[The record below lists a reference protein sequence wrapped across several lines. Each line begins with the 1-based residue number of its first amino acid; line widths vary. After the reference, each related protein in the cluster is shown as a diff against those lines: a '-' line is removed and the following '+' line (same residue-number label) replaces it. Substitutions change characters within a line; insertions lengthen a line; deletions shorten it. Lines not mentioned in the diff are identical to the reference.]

1 MITSIELVDFLSHSD
16 TKLKFEDGVTIFVGD
31 NGAGKSSIIDA
42 ITFSLFGQH
51 TRKSNKGLIRRGTN
65 QGYAK
70 IEFSIKDKKY
80 ETVRKIDT
88 KGSLSAI
95 FSETTNNNRVEIA
108 AGERKQFG
116 ESMTEQ
122 VEKTIGMNFEKLK
135 IASIV
140 QQGELNSIINA
151 KPREFKEL
159 LNAII
164 GIDKL
169 DIASD
174 TMQKVTKEFRK
185 KIRTDLGGHDD
196 TDIEFLTKDFEKC
209 QYDIK
214 EAEPE
219 KNQLESQKK
228 SEHRELEELLK
239 KEETDTPKRDKIN
252 QLESQ
257 KKELLRYVK
266 ETIQGIQQEIQENER
281 KIDDCKNCFE
291 ELKLKT
297 GFEGKLEKVEE
308 EDKEVIKKI
317 QEITTQIVSLKGKQ
331 ELKRDKINQLESQK
345 KELLRYVKETIQG
358 IQQEIQENERKID
371 DCKNCFE
378 ELKLKTGFEGKLE
391 KVEEED
397 KEVIKKIQEITT
409 QIVSL
414 KEKEKL
420 AEKLQLKDNKCPVC
434 DSNVEKLNPFFQ
446 EEHIKEE
453 IIKLKQDADLKEKE
467 RIMYSQERDRFVG
480 ELQKIRDAEATLRAH
495 SIKTKEELV
504 AIQNNTESKKEKL
517 SLADNENLEQISQ
530 VDDHTKLIFDNILK
544 LELETKG
551 FDEGELE
558 EEIIKLKQ
566 DADLKEKERIMY
578 SQERDRFVG
587 ELQKIRDAEATLR
600 AHSIKTKEELVAIQN
615 NTESKKEKLS
625 LADNENLEQISQV
638 DDHTKLIFDNILKLE
653 LETKGFD
660 EGEFKKLKERIVEKR
675 SNLSQIDQRMGG
687 VLEKIE
693 KAKKQSQVIEKSIV
707 ELEKVK
713 KYMLRLD
720 KIQSNV
726 FSRDGSVAISLRSW
740 ALNSI
745 SIKAS
750 EYLSILNTKIQRIAL
765 SEKAKNVSIACHS
778 KTEVLEL
785 ESLSGGEK
793 VSVALA
799 LRLGMASLLGASNLN
814 LMILD
819 EPTTHLDTERKKSL
833 VDVLSQLSRIEKSQ
847 LPMQFLIITHDAEIF
862 ENSNVEQI
870 YKFESR
876 EEGSRVTAL

>member
-16 TKLKFEDGVTIFVGD
+16 TKLKFEEGVTIFVGD

-70 IEFSIKDKKY
+70 IEFSIKDKQY

-140 QQGELNSIINA
+140 QQGELNAIINA
-151 KPREFKEL
+151 KPKEFKEL

-169 DIASD
+169 DIASES
-174 TMQKVTKEFRK
+174 MKKVTKEFRE
-185 KIRTDLGGHDD
+185 KIRTDLGYDD
-196 TDIEFLTKDFEKC
+196 THIDILTKDFEKN
-209 QYDIK
+209 QYEIK

-219 KNQLESQKK
+219 KNQLELQKK
-228 SEHRELEELLK
+228 EIHKELEELQK
-239 KEETDTPKRDKIN
+239 KEGIETPKRDKIN
-252 QLESQ
+252 QLELQ

-297 GFEGKLEKVEE
+297 DFE
-308 EDKEVIKKI
+308 
-317 QEITTQIVSLKGKQ
+317 
-331 ELKRDKINQLESQK
+331 R
-345 KELLRYVKETIQG
+345 
-358 IQQEIQENERKID
+358 
-371 DCKNCFE
+371 
-378 ELKLKTGFEGKLE
+378 KLE

-434 DSNVEKLNPFFQ
+434 DSIVEKLNPFFQ

-453 IIKLKQDADLKEKE
+453 IIKLKQGVDLKEKE
-467 RIMYSQERDRFVG
+467 RIMYSQERDRFAG

-504 AIQNNTESKKEKL
+504 AIKNNTEIKKGKL
-517 SLADNENLEQISQ
+517 SLANNENLEEISQ
-530 VDDHTKLIFDNILK
+530 IDDHTKLIF
-544 LELETKG
+544 
-551 FDEGELE
+551 
-558 EEIIKLKQ
+558 
-566 DADLKEKERIMY
+566 
-578 SQERDRFVG
+578 S
-587 ELQKIRDAEATLR
+587 
-600 AHSIKTKEELVAIQN
+600 
-615 NTESKKEKLS
+615 
-625 LADNENLEQISQV
+625 
-638 DDHTKLIFDNILKLE
+638 NILKLE

-660 EGEFKKLKERIVEKR
+660 EGEFKNLKERIVEKR
-675 SNLSQIDQRMGG
+675 GSLSRIDQQMGG

-693 KAKKQSQVIEKSIV
+693 KAKKQSEVIEKSIL

-713 KYMLRLD
+713 KYMSRLD
-720 KIQSNV
+720 KIQSSV
-726 FSRDGSVAISLRSW
+726 FSRDGSVATSLRSW

-750 EYLSILNTKIQRIAL
+750 DYLSILNTKIQRIAL
-765 SEKAKNVSIACHS
+765 SEKARDVSIACHS

-876 EEGSRVTAL
+876 EEGSKVTAL

>member
-31 NGAGKSSIIDA
+31 NGAGKSSVIDA

-51 TRKSNKGLIRRGTN
+51 ARKSNKGLIRRGAN

-70 IEFSIKDKKY
+70 IEFSIKDKQY

-122 VEKTIGMNFEKLK
+122 VEKTIGLNFEKLK

-140 QQGELNSIINA
+140 QQGELNAIINA
-151 KPREFKEL
+151 KPKEFKEL

-169 DIASD
+169 DIASES
-174 TMQKVTKEFRK
+174 MKKVTKEFRE
-185 KIRTDLGGHDD
+185 KIRTDLGYDD
-196 TDIEFLTKDFEKC
+196 THIDILTKDFEKN
-209 QYDIK
+209 QYEIK
-214 EAEPE
+214 KVEPE
-219 KNQLESQKK
+219 KNQLELQKK
-228 SEHRELEELLK
+228 ETHKELEELLK
-239 KEETDTPKRDKIN
+239 KEEIETPKRDKIN
-252 QLESQ
+252 QLELQ
-257 KKELLRYVK
+257 KKELVRYVK

-297 GFEGKLEKVEE
+297 DFE
-308 EDKEVIKKI
+308 
-317 QEITTQIVSLKGKQ
+317 
-331 ELKRDKINQLESQK
+331 R
-345 KELLRYVKETIQG
+345 
-358 IQQEIQENERKID
+358 
-371 DCKNCFE
+371 
-378 ELKLKTGFEGKLE
+378 KLE

-434 DSNVEKLNPFFQ
+434 DSIVEKLNPFFQ

-453 IIKLKQDADLKEKE
+453 IIKLKQDVDLKEKE
-467 RIMYSQERDRFVG
+467 RIMYSQERDRFAG

-504 AIQNNTESKKEKL
+504 TIKNNTEIKKGKL
-517 SLADNENLEQISQ
+517 SLANNENLEEISQ
-530 VDDHTKLIFDNILK
+530 IDDHTKLIF
-544 LELETKG
+544 
-551 FDEGELE
+551 
-558 EEIIKLKQ
+558 
-566 DADLKEKERIMY
+566 
-578 SQERDRFVG
+578 S
-587 ELQKIRDAEATLR
+587 
-600 AHSIKTKEELVAIQN
+600 
-615 NTESKKEKLS
+615 
-625 LADNENLEQISQV
+625 
-638 DDHTKLIFDNILKLE
+638 NILKLE

-660 EGEFKKLKERIVEKR
+660 EGEFKNLKERIVEKR
-675 SNLSQIDQRMGG
+675 SSLSRIDQQMGG

-693 KAKKQSQVIEKSIV
+693 KAKKQSEVIEKSIL

-713 KYMLRLD
+713 KYMSRLD
-720 KIQSNV
+720 KIQSSV
-726 FSRDGSVAISLRSW
+726 FSRDGSVATSLRSW

-750 EYLSILNTKIQRIAL
+750 DYLSILNTKIQRIAL
-765 SEKAKNVSIACHS
+765 SEKARDVSISCHS

-876 EEGSRVTAL
+876 EEGSKVTAL

>member
-31 NGAGKSSIIDA
+31 NGAGKSSVIDA

-51 TRKSNKGLIRRGTN
+51 ARKSNKGLIRRGAN

-70 IEFSIKDKKY
+70 IEFSIKDKQY

-88 KGSLSAI
+88 KGRLSAI

-122 VEKTIGMNFEKLK
+122 VEKTIGLNFEKLK

-140 QQGELNSIINA
+140 QQGELNAIINA
-151 KPREFKEL
+151 KPKEFKEL

-169 DIASD
+169 DIASES
-174 TMQKVTKEFRK
+174 MKKVTKEFRE
-185 KIRTDLGGHDD
+185 KIRTDLGYDD
-196 TDIEFLTKDFEKC
+196 THIDILTKDFEKN
-209 QYDIK
+209 QYEIK
-214 EAEPE
+214 EVEPE
-219 KNQLESQKK
+219 KNQLELQKK
-228 SEHRELEELLK
+228 ETHKELEELQK
-239 KEETDTPKRDKIN
+239 KEEIETPKRDKIN
-252 QLESQ
+252 QLELQ
-257 KKELLRYVK
+257 KKELVRYVK

-297 GFEGKLEKVEE
+297 DFE
-308 EDKEVIKKI
+308 
-317 QEITTQIVSLKGKQ
+317 
-331 ELKRDKINQLESQK
+331 R
-345 KELLRYVKETIQG
+345 
-358 IQQEIQENERKID
+358 
-371 DCKNCFE
+371 
-378 ELKLKTGFEGKLE
+378 KLE

-434 DSNVEKLNPFFQ
+434 DSIVEKLNPFFQ

-453 IIKLKQDADLKEKE
+453 IIKLKQDVDLKEKE
-467 RIMYSQERDRFVG
+467 RIMYSQERDRFAG

-504 AIQNNTESKKEKL
+504 TIKNNTEIKKGKL
-517 SLADNENLEQISQ
+517 SLANNENLEEISQ
-530 VDDHTKLIFDNILK
+530 IDDHTKLIF
-544 LELETKG
+544 
-551 FDEGELE
+551 
-558 EEIIKLKQ
+558 
-566 DADLKEKERIMY
+566 
-578 SQERDRFVG
+578 S
-587 ELQKIRDAEATLR
+587 
-600 AHSIKTKEELVAIQN
+600 
-615 NTESKKEKLS
+615 
-625 LADNENLEQISQV
+625 
-638 DDHTKLIFDNILKLE
+638 NILKLE

-660 EGEFKKLKERIVEKR
+660 EGEFKNLKERIVEKR
-675 SNLSQIDQRMGG
+675 SSLSRIDQQMGG

-693 KAKKQSQVIEKSIV
+693 KAKKQSEVIEKSIL

-713 KYMLRLD
+713 KYMSRLD
-720 KIQSNV
+720 KIQSSV
-726 FSRDGSVAISLRSW
+726 FSRDGSVATSLRSW

-750 EYLSILNTKIQRIAL
+750 DYLSILNTKIQRIAL
-765 SEKAKNVSIACHS
+765 SEKARDVSISCHS

-876 EEGSRVTAL
+876 EEGSKVTAL

>member
-31 NGAGKSSIIDA
+31 NGAGKSSVIDA

-51 TRKSNKGLIRRGTN
+51 ARKSNKGLIRRGAN

-70 IEFSIKDKKY
+70 IEFSIKDKQY

-122 VEKTIGMNFEKLK
+122 VEKTIGLNFEKLK

-140 QQGELNSIINA
+140 QQGELNAIINA
-151 KPREFKEL
+151 KPKEFKEL

-169 DIASD
+169 DIASES
-174 TMQKVTKEFRK
+174 MKKVTKEFRE
-185 KIRTDLGGHDD
+185 KIRTDLGYDD
-196 TDIEFLTKDFEKC
+196 THIDILTKDFEKN
-209 QYDIK
+209 QYEIK
-214 EAEPE
+214 EVEPE
-219 KNQLESQKK
+219 KNQLELQKK
-228 SEHRELEELLK
+228 ETHKELEELLK
-239 KEETDTPKRDKIN
+239 KEEIETPKRDKIN
-252 QLESQ
+252 QLELQ
-257 KKELLRYVK
+257 KKELVRYVK

-297 GFEGKLEKVEE
+297 DFERKLEKVEE

-331 ELKRDKINQLESQK
+331 ELKRDKINQLELQK
-345 KELLRYVKETIQG
+345 KELVRYVKETIQG

-378 ELKLKTGFEGKLE
+378 ELKLKTDFERKLE

-434 DSNVEKLNPFFQ
+434 DSIVEKLNPFFQ

-453 IIKLKQDADLKEKE
+453 IIKLKQDVDLKEKE
-467 RIMYSQERDRFVG
+467 RIMYSQERDRFAG

-504 AIQNNTESKKEKL
+504 TIKNNTEIKKGKL
-517 SLADNENLEQISQ
+517 SLANNENLEEISQ
-530 VDDHTKLIFDNILK
+530 IDDHTKLIF
-544 LELETKG
+544 
-551 FDEGELE
+551 
-558 EEIIKLKQ
+558 
-566 DADLKEKERIMY
+566 
-578 SQERDRFVG
+578 S
-587 ELQKIRDAEATLR
+587 
-600 AHSIKTKEELVAIQN
+600 
-615 NTESKKEKLS
+615 
-625 LADNENLEQISQV
+625 
-638 DDHTKLIFDNILKLE
+638 NILKLE

-660 EGEFKKLKERIVEKR
+660 EGEFKNLKERIVEKR
-675 SNLSQIDQRMGG
+675 SSLSRIDQQMGG

-693 KAKKQSQVIEKSIV
+693 KAKKQSEVIEKSIL

-713 KYMLRLD
+713 KYMSRLD
-720 KIQSNV
+720 KIQSSV
-726 FSRDGSVAISLRSW
+726 FSRDGSVATSLRSW

-750 EYLSILNTKIQRIAL
+750 DYLSILNTKIQRIAL
-765 SEKAKNVSIACHS
+765 SEKARDVSISCHS

-876 EEGSRVTAL
+876 EEGSKVTAL